1 MMTEAVYTEARPY
14 LDELEE
20 RLLEAVARDGGLVEL
35 VGAEALGAGGK
46 RLRPL
51 LVHLVADDREQ
62 ALRASVAI
70 ELVHTA
76 TLVHD
81 DLIDGARLRRGR
93 ATAWTAHGEDAA
105 RATGDYLFARATGDY
120 LFARAFGVLAEAG
133 DLEGV
138 RILTEACLA
147 LARGEALQRRQ
158 RRRPETSVEEYLERI
173 ALKTGKLFEAAC
185 LLGSRDERLG
195 RYGLALG
202 IAFQIAD
209 DVLDCAGDT
218 SETGKILG
226 TDLREGTPTLPL
238 LLAARED
245 PAVRA
250 ALAGGPL
257 EGVLLRVAATG
268 ALERSLEVARDYAT
282 RARESLDGGS
292 HRLELEALAEAVVD
306 RRS

>member
-20 RLLEAVARDGGLVEL
+20 RLLEAVARYGGLAEL

-93 ATAWTAHGEDAA
+93 ATAWTVHGEDA
-105 RATGDYLFARATGDY
+105 ARATGDY

-245 PAVRA
+245 QAVRA

>member
-93 ATAWTAHGEDAA
+93 ATAWTAHGEDA
-105 RATGDYLFARATGDY
+105 ARATGDY

>member
-93 ATAWTAHGEDAA
+93 ATAWTAHGEDA
-105 RATGDYLFARATGDY
+105 ARATGDY

-245 PAVRA
+245 PVVRA